1 MGCEYLPCNDTWDYY
16 INYLNGCKNY
26 EFIDESQIG
35 ESQIIRV
42 VTMSGNFSN
51 NRIALMFCKIE
62 VTTNYEDYI
71 PISV

>member
-1 MGCEYLPCNDTWDYY
+1 MGCEYFPCNDTWDYY

-42 VTMSGNFSN
+42 VTLAEISA
-51 NRIALMFCKIE
+51 IAELHSCFAK
-62 VTTNYEDYI
+62 
-71 PISV
+71 